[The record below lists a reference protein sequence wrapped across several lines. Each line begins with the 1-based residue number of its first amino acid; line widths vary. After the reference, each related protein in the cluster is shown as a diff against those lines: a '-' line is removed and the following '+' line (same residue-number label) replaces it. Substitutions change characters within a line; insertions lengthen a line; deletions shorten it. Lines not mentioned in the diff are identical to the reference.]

1 MRLLLVEDDVELGRA
16 IERALSRDGTQV
28 DWLMDGALALR
39 ALASEK
45 FEVVILDLT
54 LPGIDG
60 IEVLRRMRAENI
72 AVPVLIMTARDT
84 IDERVLGLDSGA
96 DDYVVKPVDL
106 KELRS
111 RINALSRRSH
121 GIASSEL
128 RIGELTVNPSAR
140 QVAFQGRSVDLSR
153 REFAL
158 LMEFVNH
165 PERVLTREY
174 LESVVYGW
182 GEGVSSN
189 ALEVHIHHL
198 RKKIEPGVFA
208 TVRGVGYKLVAGND
222 R

>member
-1 MRLLLVEDDVELGRA
+1 MGVLTHIETADPTLADEEL
-16 IERALSRDGTQV
+16 V

-54 LPGIDG
+54 LPSIDG

-121 GIASSEL
+121 GITSSEL

-140 QVAFQGRSVDLSR
+140 QVAFQGRS
-153 REFAL
+153 A
-158 LMEFVNH
+158 
-165 PERVLTREY
+165 
-174 LESVVYGW
+174 
-182 GEGVSSN
+182 
-189 ALEVHIHHL
+189 
-198 RKKIEPGVFA
+198 
-208 TVRGVGYKLVAGND
+208 
-222 R
+222 